1 MKKAHYRPP
10 VGDYVIEAIEGGSIY
25 IKPQAKGLKITAHPN
40 AEALVTA
47 LLGEP
52 NDEEPPDSQ
61 PYPSWR
67 IWK

>member
-1 MKKAHYRPP
+1 MKKAHYRPS
-10 VGDYVIEAIEGGSIY
+10 VGDYSIQAADDASIY
-25 IKPQAKGLKITAHPN
+25 IKPQAKWLKITAHPN

-52 NDEEPPDSQ
+52 NDEESSDTEG
-61 PYPSWR
+61 YAAWR